1 VADQSIKHYSQ
12 DRLVFLDLP
21 ILPVVDRGNSFDRTP
36 DLMDGS
42 NDRIGSISRH
52 LMTAF
57 QDNDL
62 FAAAGEMDVLNL
74 QFVNPEI
81 ISLSSL
87 LIVK

>member
-1 VADQSIKHYSQ
+1 
-12 DRLVFLDLP
+12 
-21 ILPVVDRGNSFDRTP
+21 
-36 DLMDGS
+36 MDGS